1 MGRLVLSLF
10 DERLERW
17 HVPWY
22 DRQIHRTDVEVQD
35 VSLGGNLDIGSAK
48 IAALALTCFPVEERM
63 DWNCLLLGSKSE
75 NHLELQRLEGMYS

>member
-22 DRQIHRTDVEVQD
+22 DRQIHRTNVEVQD
-35 VSLGGNLDIGSAK
+35 VSLGGNLDIDSAK
-48 IAALALTCFPVEERM
+48 IALLTVTPFDGEEKMERKS
-63 DWNCLLLGSKSE
+63 LPGSKLE
-75 NHLELQRLEGMYS
+75 YHLDLQRSDWMCS